1 MPTVKL
7 LDSIKILV
15 YFKDHLPPHFHAVY
29 NEYEVL
35 IEINSLD
42 IYSGYLPNKQL
53 KRVMKWAAAH
63 QPFLRSRWQEFNPNL

>member
-15 YFKDHLPPHFHAVY
+15 YFKDHMPPHFHAIY

-35 IEINSLD
+35 VEIESLAV
-42 IYSGYLPNKQL
+42 YSGYLPNKQM
-53 KRVMKWAAAH
+53 KRVQKYAANHQEFLARKWK
-63 QPFLRSRWQEFNPNL
+63 EFNPNK

>member
-15 YFKDHLPPHFHAVY
+15 YFKDHMPPHFHAIY

-35 IEINSLD
+35 IEIESLNV
-42 IYSGYLPNKQL
+42 YSGYLPNKQM
-53 KRVMKWAAAH
+53 KRVHKYATEYQKFLAQKWK
-63 QPFLRSRWQEFNPNL
+63 EFNPNK